1 MSDQNFIDP
10 LEGDFFEGDISGVK
24 LTTQESPSPSS
35 TSEEGD
41 SVIIKNAVKNTYQL
55 WPGKEIPYVIS
66 NSFRGSERSV
76 IREAMEQ
83 FARQVPSAYYWILE
97 HWNNNNYV
105 AKMNLFRKSI
115 LAVLKKETFQAY
127 VEPFLCRHSCVK
139 WRPHIPTDRNYVHI
153 LRDQGCYS
161 RVGKTGGAQVLSLGK
176 VDYF

>member
-1 MSDQNFIDP
+1 MTTRKTKKEWVLFSWLSPFSPIVSEANDTHEQNLIHVDIPGLPLGATEDDYRDIPEDPVDDDAVVLDATGKIFCILQFFFVWSYKNFIDP

-24 LTTQESPSPSS
+24 LTTQESSSPSS

-83 FARQVPSAYYWILE
+83 FAR
-97 HWNNNNYV
+97 
-105 AKMNLFRKSI
+105 
-115 LAVLKKETFQAY
+115 
-127 VEPFLCRHSCVK
+127 
-139 WRPHIPTDRNYVHI
+139 
-153 LRDQGCYS
+153 
-161 RVGKTGGAQVLSLGK
+161 
-176 VDYF
+176 